1 VGNEENEYPVPDSN
15 RMMINM
21 TNDLNDVCKEFL
33 KEEIKNEL
41 FEILRRS
48 FKRRLKSIQK
58 MTSKNIKT
66 SQIKILRRHR
76 NN

>member
-1 VGNEENEYPVPDSN
+1 
-15 RMMINM
+15 MINM